1 MEALADYLTE
11 KHGTECFGTVRPR
24 IAHFQAFLEEKNKTS
39 IFCGDVDERLITDF
53 RDWSQKKK
61 VVTGK
66 GKNRKIRQRALG
78 TTEGS
83 VRQIIAAINLAYKH
97 KNVKFPAKV
106 QALKAEEVS
115 KSPSYRSDVLELAM
129 MFDYC
134 LNPKR
139 TTQKRWSPKIASKVR
154 TQRHSL
160 LRFLQFSVATW
171 CRLDA
176 AYDFSVDP
184 SRKQWDPLAKAI
196 SLNPA
201 NRVQTKKYRPVIPAP
216 RQIVELFRDSD
227 GFFVPVKSVRKAFE
241 AMQDE
246 LCLPRDRETGPKL
259 IRRSMANLV
268 RPMLGETQWPQGKL
282 MMGHQKGDISDL
294 YAPARPDYMGLAMR
308 ATEEIIDQIEAL
320 APGAFTGAS
329 PEITT
334 AKGAV
339 NV

>member
-1 MEALADYLTE
+1 
-11 KHGTECFGTVRPR
+11 V
-24 IAHFQAFLEEKNKTS
+24 KT
-39 IFCGDVDERLITDF
+39 
-53 RDWSQKKK
+53 
-61 VVTGK
+61 
-66 GKNRKIRQRALG
+66 
-78 TTEGS
+78 
-83 VRQIIAAINLAYKH
+83 
-97 KNVKFPAKV
+97 PAKV
-106 QALKAEEVS
+106 KALEVDEVS

-154 TQRHSL
+154 KQRHSL

-171 CRLDA
+171 CRPDA

-216 RQIVELFRDSD
+216 RQIVELLKESD

-241 AMQDE
+241 AMQVE

-259 IRRSMANLV
+259 IRRSMADLV
-268 RPMLGETQWPQGKL
+268 RPMLGETHWPQGKL
-282 MMGHQKGDISDL
+282 MMGHQKGKISDL
-294 YAPARPDYMGLAMR
+294 YAPARPDYIGLAMR
-308 ATEEIIDQIEAL
+308 ATEEVIDQIEAL

-329 PEITT
+329 PEIIT